1 MTAELAHALRETAD
15 RALVR
20 ASFHD
25 HYEKGAHE
33 RLVAA
38 ALNLADAVLRGER
51 TEGLATIYA
60 DARAEWI
67 TRVET
72 RLDAFTRAQ
81 SALKSAMDSEA
92 ELARANPFTAE
103 EESWTNER
111 ALQQAATEKEAHNA

>member
-1 MTAELAHALRETAD
+1 MTAAIATALRESAD
-15 RALVR
+15 RAIVR

-51 TEGLATIYA
+51 TEGLAAIYA

-72 RLDAFTRAQ
+72 SLDAFVIAQ
-81 SALKSAMDSEA
+81 NALKSAMDA
-92 ELARANPFTAE
+92 ERELSHANPFQAGE
-103 EESWTNER
+103 EAWTNER
-111 ALQQAATEKEAHNA
+111 ALQEAATEKEAHA